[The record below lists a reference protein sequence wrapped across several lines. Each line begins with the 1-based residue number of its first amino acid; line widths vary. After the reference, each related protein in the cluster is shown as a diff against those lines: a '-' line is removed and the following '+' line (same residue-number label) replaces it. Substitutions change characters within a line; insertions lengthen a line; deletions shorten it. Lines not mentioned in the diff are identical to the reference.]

1 MNTSK
6 CPASNCPAC
15 NTVLDAA
22 TGIAAA
28 GHKPE
33 HGDVSF
39 CIACGE
45 LLQFDADLRAVPFQ
59 GFSGLPEHVQE
70 FLLSVQNE
78 IRNMPRP

>member
-1 MNTSK
+1 MS
-6 CPASNCPAC
+6 ASNCPAC
-15 NTVLDAA
+15 DTVLDVAKR
-22 TGIAAA
+22 IAGA
-28 GHKPE
+28 GNAPE
-33 HGDVSF
+33 HGDVTF

-45 LLQFDADLRAVPFQ
+45 LLQFDTGLRLVPFQ